1 MCCLRPY
8 ESKSGKVAT
17 IEAAQ
22 VWRDDEG
29 DMNKTEKLGCQN
41 SLIYE

>member
-1 MCCLRPY
+1 MRCLRPY
-8 ESKSGKVAT
+8 DSKSGKFAT
-17 IEAAQ
+17 IEAVQ

-29 DMNKTEKLGCQN
+29 DMNKIKNLGGQN